1 MTATSTT
8 TPVPPFELSELHQQI
23 LDEADRFSREQLA
36 PLAQDM
42 DDNETWP
49 DDLFELFGRHGYLGL
64 TVSEEYGGQ
73 GLGLF
78 EAGLVCQAMGKW
90 NASAM
95 LSWGAHDNLCANNI
109 FRNANDDIKRRYLPG
124 LCNGSLVGALA
135 LTEPG
140 AGSDALGAMATT
152 ASRDGDEYVINGT
165 KLFITNGPIADV
177 VLVYAKTDL
186 SAGHRGISA
195 FVVETD
201 TAGFE
206 VAQELTK
213 MGHRGSPTAE
223 LVFDDCRVPAAN
235 LVGEENNGVA
245 VVMSGLDLER
255 IFYAP
260 AAVGMAQRCLELSLE
275 HASTRQQFDQPIMN
289 FQAIEFKLADM
300 WIKIQSALAYVYKAL
315 ALCADADHDQAG
327 RGVIHAHSAAAL
339 LYATTIAREIADD
352 AVQIH
357 GGTGYMW
364 EMEINRI
371 YRDAKLLEI
380 GAGTQEIRRGIIGK
394 YLRSTT
400 T

>member
-1 MTATSTT
+1 MTATDLDL
-8 TPVPPFELSELHQQI
+8 PPAFQLDDLRQQI

-36 PLAQDM
+36 PLAQEM
-42 DDNETWP
+42 DDTEEWP
-49 DDLFELFGRHGYLGL
+49 DDLFPLFARHGYLGL

-124 LCNGSLVGALA
+124 LCDGSLVGALG

-140 AGSDALGAMATT
+140 AGSDALGSMATT
-152 ASRDGDEYVINGT
+152 ARRDGDEYVLNGS
-165 KLFITNGPIADV
+165 KLYITNGTIADV

-186 SAGHRGISA
+186 TAGHRGITA

-201 TAGFE
+201 TPGFS
-206 VAQELTK
+206 VAQKLTK
-213 MGHRGSPTAE
+213 MGYRGSPTAE

-235 LVGEENNGVA
+235 IVGEENNGVA

-275 HASTRQQFDQPIMN
+275 HASTRKQFDQAIMN
-289 FQAIEFKLADM
+289 FQVIEFKLADM
-300 WIKIQSALAYVYKAL
+300 WIKIQAAEAYVYRAL
-315 ALCADADHDQAG
+315 ELCAAAGHEEAG
-327 RGVIHAHSAAAL
+327 RGVVHAHSAAAL
-339 LYATTIAREIADD
+339 LYATQIMREISDE

-357 GGTGYMW
+357 GGAGYMW
-364 EMEINRI
+364 EMEINRL

-380 GAGTQEIRRGIIGK
+380 GAGTQEVRRGIVGK
-394 YLRSTT
+394 YLRSTVS
-400 T
+400 